1 MAKQRTKAELEA
13 ELEALQ
19 AERDAIA
26 DENASLKIDNRE
38 LRKAARMKTKM
49 ITTADIHHPRMVMR
63 GSGGMVLQDD
73 HGGHKVV
80 HPKRSGK

>member
-13 ELEALQ
+13 ELEELQ

-38 LRKAARMKTKM
+38 LRQAARMRPKM
-49 ITTADIHHPRMVMR
+49 VSMSDIQHPRR
-63 GSGGMVLQDD
+63 ELDGSGGMVFQDGK
-73 HGGHKVV
+73 GGHTVV
-80 HPKRSGK
+80 RPKQSRK